1 MQQAL
6 RLEHVHI
13 GDLGQAGMLVHGLGQ
28 RREVV
33 GFHAVGGGVLAGG
46 GQIMG
51 GLEPGNTVAGLAL
64 VGLQIFGGVEGQDH
78 VAGPGERRVVRTG
91 AGHVHDAF
99 LRGHHAAR
107 GQHGHAA
114 QDERFAFAGVF
125 HIAYPAGEDFA
136 RAFQLAAG
144 LDGVLDRHDAHV
156 FTRVGHVDVDGGKP
170 VVLQQQRCQ
179 FILVDGQHAA
189 ANARLC
195 AEGQLA
201 DTDAVQFQFHVTS
214 PCGPEA
220 GRAGT
225 PCRSRSGSKC
235 FRYCRPNSRW

>member
-1 MQQAL
+1 MK
-6 RLEHVHI
+6 LELHRI
-13 GDLGQAGMLVHGLGQ
+13 S
-28 RREVV
+28 V
-33 GFHAVGGGVLAGG
+33 GKLAFGAQTGVL
-46 GQIMG
+46 
-51 GLEPGNTVAGLAL
+51 
-64 VGLQIFGGVEGQDH
+64 
-78 VAGPGERRVVRTG
+78 
-91 AGHVHDAF
+91 
-99 LRGHHAAR
+99 
-107 GQHGHAA
+107 
-114 QDERFAFAGVF
+114 
-125 HIAYPAGEDFA
+125 
-136 RAFQLAAG
+136 
-144 LDGVLDRHDAHV
+144 
-156 FTRVGHVDVDGGKP
+156 K
-170 VVLQQQRCQ
+170 QQRCQ